1 MVTNETK
8 YKNESTSTISDL
20 VGDYCPSL
28 FYSHG
33 TKKEGD
39 LSLLSLFSGCGGMD
53 IGFEGKFICNK
64 KSIPQETDWVEEV
77 VNDNWVLVKKNRLSL
92 LNNPDAA
99 LVADINDFW
108 ETECNP
114 IFYRHQWAKMIQA
127 TFNDNPQLSFVN
139 IEELLS
145 KWK

>member
-64 KSIPQETDWVEEV
+64 KSIPQE
-77 VNDNWVLVKKNRLSL
+77 
-92 LNNPDAA
+92 AG
-99 LVADINDFW
+99 
-108 ETECNP
+108 
-114 IFYRHQWAKMIQA
+114 
-127 TFNDNPQLSFVN
+127 
-139 IEELLS
+139 
-145 KWK
+145 WKRW

>member
-64 KSIPQETDWVEEV
+64 KSIPQEADWVEEV
-77 VNDNWVLVKKNRLSL
+77 VNDNWVLVKKNRFSTIFANDILPEAQATWTKYMERYDKDPSIYHL
-92 LNNPDAA
+92 ESMLRIYHLKK
-99 LVADINDFW
+99 LVANCI
-108 ETECNP
+108 
-114 IFYRHQWAKMIQA
+114 IG
-127 TFNDNPQLSFVN
+127 
-139 IEELLS
+139 
-145 KWK
+145 